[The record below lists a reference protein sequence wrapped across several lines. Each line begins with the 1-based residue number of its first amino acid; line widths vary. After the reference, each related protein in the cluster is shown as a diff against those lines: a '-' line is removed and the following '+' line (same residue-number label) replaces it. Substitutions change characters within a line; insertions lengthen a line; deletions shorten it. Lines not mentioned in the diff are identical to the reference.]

1 MPTTALTEH
10 AREIIAATIADLGA
24 GELICTRVFTA
35 SADQVAHARAFIQ
48 DHLADHPAR
57 DTMALLVS
65 ELATNAIR
73 HSRSRL
79 FALTVA
85 RITSGRLRI
94 AVIDEGQAGIP
105 HLHGTTPDAENG
117 RGMSIVD
124 LLATRWGIIRLPGV
138 GSAVWFEYLCRE
150 RT

>member
-1 MPTTALTEH
+1 MPTTALTRH
-10 AREIIAATIADLGA
+10 AREIIAATVADLGA
-24 GELICTRVFTA
+24 GELICTGVFMA
-35 SADQVAHARAFIQ
+35 SADQVACARAFVQ
-48 DHLADHPAR
+48 DHLADHPAC
-57 DTMALLVS
+57 DAMMLLVS
-65 ELATNAIR
+65 ELATNVIR

-105 HLHGTTPDAENG
+105 HLHGATLDAESG

-138 GSAVWFEYLCRE
+138 GSAVWFECMG
-150 RT
+150 